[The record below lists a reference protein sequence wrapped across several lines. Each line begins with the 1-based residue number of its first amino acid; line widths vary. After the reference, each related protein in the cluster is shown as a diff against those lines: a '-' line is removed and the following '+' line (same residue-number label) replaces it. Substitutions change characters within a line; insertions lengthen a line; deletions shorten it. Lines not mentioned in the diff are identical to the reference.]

1 MTIREVSEE
10 EYKAELKE
18 EIERGCLLKAI
29 HKRCDEINYLCSDL
43 GYVLHREVQEQ
54 MVEIQDLIKAYMD
67 MQKKESDT
75 LKAIKQIKEKSDK
88 IFLRDFDLERQLLRE
103 IFEVLEK
110 GEENE
115 QV

>member
-43 GYVLHREVQEQ
+43 GYVSHRGVQEQ

-67 MQKKESDT
+67 MQKGAENDT
-75 LKAIKQIKEKSDK
+75 
-88 IFLRDFDLERQLLRE
+88 
-103 IFEVLEK
+103 
-110 GEENE
+110 
-115 QV
+115 